1 MDPVSLS
8 SPSTDESVVTP
19 PRTGARGGI
28 ALAALILMFGN
39 VVSRLLGLVREQI
52 AAGLFGT
59 GDEIAAFTVADNIQ
73 TLLFDLLAS
82 GALQAALIPVL
93 AQWAAP
99 DVTDRQELRRI
110 GGTLVI
116 GALVAVGSL
125 VAIGM
130 VFAPSVVDGLIW
142 FSGDTGARG
151 AETVD
156 LTIRL
161 VLIVLPAALLL
172 SIATVLQAIL
182 YAIGRVTAPALS
194 TAVRNAVI
202 VVVAALFGSRWG
214 VESMAWGTL
223 GGAAAIVL
231 IQIPPL
237 MRANVLPAPAFIW
250 RHPALRQMG
259 ALYIP
264 VFLGLLVNS
273 TAVIVDRGLAWGA
286 GENAVGAMRYAT
298 TLVQL
303 TLGLVA
309 AAISLAALPTLSR
322 HFQSG
327 DTSAYRTTLGRAL
340 VMVTVLIFPATF
352 GLAALAEPISSL
364 LFGYGATGDDG
375 LRSITFALLGYLP
388 GTLAAAY
395 DQVLIFA
402 FYARQNTRLP
412 VAIGVMAVLVYF
424 AVALSLVDT
433 FGMMGLVLANSAQFI
448 AHTVVIWYFG
458 RSRFGWMAT
467 PRLSFL
473 IPRCAMAA
481 AAGAGAGFFLWLGLS
496 RIVPESAG
504 VADIV
509 WRIVLVAAPM
519 ALVAGIYL
527 PWVARLCP
535 AEVAMIRDAVRSR
548 LPRR

>member
-1 MDPVSLS
+1 M
-8 SPSTDESVVTP
+8 
-19 PRTGARGGI
+19 
-28 ALAALILMFGN
+28 ILMFGN
-39 VVSRLLGLVREQI
+39 VVSRLLGLVREQL

-59 GDEIAAFTVADNIQ
+59 GDPIAAFTVADNIQ

-93 AQWAAP
+93 AQWALP
-99 DVTDRQELRRI
+99 EISDRRELQRI

-116 GALVAVGSL
+116 GALATVGTM
-125 VAIGM
+125 VVIGI
-130 VFAPSVVDGLIW
+130 VFAPAVVDGLIW
-142 FSGDTGARG
+142 FSGDDATRG
-151 AETVD
+151 PETIA

-161 VLIVLPAALLL
+161 VRIVLPAALLL
-172 SIATVLQAIL
+172 SIGTILQAIL
-182 YAIGRVTAPALS
+182 YALGRVTAPALS
-194 TAVRNAVI
+194 TAVRNACIVI
-202 VVVAALFGSRWG
+202 AAALFGARWG

-231 IQIPPL
+231 IQLPPL
-237 MRANVLPAPAFIW
+237 LRAGALPRPAFDI

-259 ALYIP
+259 ALYLP

-273 TAVIVDRGLAWGA
+273 VAVIVDRGLAWGA

-322 HFQSG
+322 HFQAG
-327 DTSAYRTTLGRAL
+327 DTVAYRSTLGRAL

-352 GLAALAEPISSL
+352 GLAALAEPIAAL

-375 LRSITFALLGYLP
+375 LRSISLALLGYLP

-402 FYARQNTRLP
+402 YYARQNTRLP

-424 AVALSLVDT
+424 VVALSLVGSL
-433 FGMMGLVLANSAQFI
+433 GMMGLVLANSAQFI
-448 AHTVVIWYFG
+448 AHTIVIWLFA
-458 RSRFGWMAT
+458 RKQFGWLAG
-467 PRLSFL
+467 PRLGFL
-473 IPRCAMAA
+473 IPRAA
-481 AAGAGAGFFLWLGLS
+481 LAATVGATAGYVLWLGLA
-496 RIVPESAG
+496 RVAPEASGA
-504 VADIV
+504 AEIA
-509 WRIVLVAAPM
+509 WRAVLVTAPM
-519 ALVAGIYL
+519 ALIAGIYV
-527 PWVARLCP
+527 PWAARLCP
-535 AEVAMIRDAVRSR
+535 NEVAMIRNAVRSR
-548 LPRR
+548 LPGRGSSILRRR